1 MQIVFVFA
9 LSFGNAL
16 NTVEK
21 YKAEKLKN
29 FQELQAKSIWP
40 KFNSEPAKV
49 GKLET
54 RGILNNAHVS
64 VGPYGGLTYQSP
76 VSGCHYP
83 VKKGMRVQLNP

>member
-1 MQIVFVFA
+1 LSLIIADCICFS

-21 YKAEKLKN
+21 
-29 FQELQAKSIWP
+29 SIWP
-40 KFNSEPAKV
+40 KFNSEPVKV

-54 RGILNNAHVS
+54 RGFLNNAHVS
-64 VGPYGGLTYQSP
+64 VGTYGGFTYQSP

-83 VKKGMRVQLNP
+83 VKKGMRVQLNR